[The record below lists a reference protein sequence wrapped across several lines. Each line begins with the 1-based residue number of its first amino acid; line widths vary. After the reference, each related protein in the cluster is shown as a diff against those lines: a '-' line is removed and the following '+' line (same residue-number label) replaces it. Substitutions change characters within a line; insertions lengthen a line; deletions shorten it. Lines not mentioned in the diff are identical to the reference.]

1 MDLTKMVAQCMVKR
15 IVKMTFQP
23 ALVDEFLA
31 IFEESSPKIRLFPG
45 CLHLELW
52 RSTETGTAV
61 LFTYSHW
68 ESEQALQEY
77 RQSALFSTTW
87 ARTKVLFAAKPE
99 AWTVEN
105 ILR

>member
-1 MDLTKMVAQCMVKR
+1 
-15 IVKMTFQP
+15 MTFQP